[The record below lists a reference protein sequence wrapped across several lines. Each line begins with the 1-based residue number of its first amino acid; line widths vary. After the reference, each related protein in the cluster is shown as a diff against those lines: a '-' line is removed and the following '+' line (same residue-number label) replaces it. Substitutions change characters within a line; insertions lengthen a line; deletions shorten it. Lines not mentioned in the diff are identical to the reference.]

1 MVISTASN
9 TITSCTDM
17 NSNAEL
23 EELLKEQ
30 ILAGAV
36 PQGEMTSD
44 DMLVMGLVR
53 GITESGWQE
62 FCACHPKSQWCA
74 MPVRGMCVAG
84 PGANSGTGQQAEIA
98 KCARAL
104 VTTAREATR
113 PAKLG
118 TLSNDLFMCKLNREL
133 LRLRRGV
140 GDLSLISTAIQ
151 ERKRLCVAIGEKT
164 TERLEHLLAETM
176 LAKLEACDCLS
187 VLTPGHFTAILSN
200 MGQIKARYLAD
211 SVQETFVS
219 LARPYLPVGGIS
231 AGQSVKC
238 AVGLVCISQD
248 TQGSAAEL
256 LARVDSALARA
267 LKQKDGHIQQESP
280 SILAQA
286 TLVNSN
292 EKRFLFF
299 GGDES

>member
-1 MVISTASN
+1 MVISTVSN
-9 TITSCTDM
+9 MITFCTDM

-23 EELLKEQ
+23 QALLKEQ

-36 PQGEMTSD
+36 PQGEMTGD

-53 GITESGWQE
+53 GITESGWRD
-62 FCACHPKSQWCA
+62 FCACQPKSQWCVQ
-74 MPVRGMCVAG
+74 PVRGMCVAG
-84 PGANSGTGQQAEIA
+84 PGGNCGTGQQGEIA

-104 VTTAREATR
+104 VSTARQTNG
-113 PAKLG
+113 PAMFG
-118 TLSNDLFMCKLNREL
+118 TLSNDLFLCKLNREL

-151 ERKRLCVAIGEKT
+151 ERRRLCVAIGEKT
-164 TERLEHLLAETM
+164 VERLEQLLAETM
-176 LAKLEACDCLS
+176 LAKLEACDSLS
-187 VLTPGHFTAILSN
+187 VLSPGHYTALLSN
-200 MGQIKARYLAD
+200 MGQIKARFLAD
-211 SVQETFVS
+211 SVQETFVG
-219 LARPYLPVGGIS
+219 LARPYLPGGGIT
-231 AGQSVKC
+231 AGQAVKC

-256 LARVDSALARA
+256 LARVDSALEKA
-267 LKQKDGHIQQESP
+267 LQQKDGHIQQESP
-280 SILAQA
+280 SILASA